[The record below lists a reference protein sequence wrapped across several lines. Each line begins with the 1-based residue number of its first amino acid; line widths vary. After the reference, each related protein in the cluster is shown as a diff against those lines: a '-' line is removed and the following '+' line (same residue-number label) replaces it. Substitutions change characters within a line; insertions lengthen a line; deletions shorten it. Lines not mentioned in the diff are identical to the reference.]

1 MSRIEKYRAY
11 REKIKNQ
18 NSITSILN
26 ESTEKVN
33 KFKKS
38 LDNLNPKILSFY
50 KPINIELYDFLL
62 IDSNSN
68 KNTSIIQNF
77 LNDLNFNELMRIR
90 EQANLLLLSSKN
102 IGMTSEFEQGWLNH
116 DRGIMKINNCNKL
129 YGEVQQDNLHFD
141 SNSFETF
148 ERFISVIDKVKN
160 NSDNLKLK
168 KVEAISLIKNKSFK
182 YKSFSFVIWAVLG
195 IFVVLLITLIIVHS
209 PI

>member
-102 IGMTSEFEQGWLNH
+102 IGMTSEFEQG
-116 DRGIMKINNCNKL
+116 
-129 YGEVQQDNLHFD
+129 
-141 SNSFETF
+141 
-148 ERFISVIDKVKN
+148 
-160 NSDNLKLK
+160 
-168 KVEAISLIKNKSFK
+168 
-182 YKSFSFVIWAVLG
+182 
-195 IFVVLLITLIIVHS
+195 
-209 PI
+209 